1 MIKHTKKE
9 SCAMTEH
16 IREIASAPET
26 AETEE
31 KKNADP
37 DIFLSGS
44 AMNFY
49 RSDV

>member
-1 MIKHTKKE
+1 VK
-9 SCAMTEH
+9 
-16 IREIASAPET
+16 
-26 AETEE
+26 TEE